1 LSEDTLFRGMVCGL
15 IAGISKYVIDVILFS
30 LRIINVG
37 YWDFAAL
44 VAFNRNPQNLT
55 ELISASILELTFC
68 MFWGVVFSLLVSKL
82 KTKHHIP
89 FGVFYGSLI
98 WFFIKAAILAFNITK
113 MMPPDQTTI
122 TPLITWGLSM
132 VFGLLLAILNHRFE
146 TKTRLRWMN
155 IKNHY

>member
-1 LSEDTLFRGMVCGL
+1 MRGDVELSGDVLFRGMIGGL
-15 IAGISKYVIDVILFS
+15 IAGISKYVIDLILFS

-44 VAFNRNPQNLT
+44 VAFNRDPQNLI

-68 MFWGVVFSLLVSKL
+68 IFWGVIFCLLVNKL
-82 KTKHHIP
+82 KTRHQLI
-89 FGVFYGSLI
+89 FGIFYGSLI

-132 VFGLLLAILNHRFE
+132 VFGLLLAIFNRRFE
-146 TKTRLRWMN
+146 TKARL
-155 IKNHY
+155 